1 MIMGIV
7 FFIVALLGLSIY
19 GLATAHKNSSYGD
32 YDFQD
37 LCDGDG

>member
-1 MIMGIV
+1 MGIV
-7 FFIVALLGLSIY
+7 IFIVALLGLSIY